1 MVCLHVSASIFE
13 AAELMVGAGV
23 SAVPVIDGEGRL
35 VGIVSEADLMRRA
48 EIGTTASKSWL
59 SRFLAS
65 DAAAA
70 HQFVQSHSRRVAEV
84 MTKEVVT
91 ATEDTPLGK
100 LAELMETHGIKRIP
114 IVRDGEVLGIVSR
127 ADLLRALLSREPES
141 QADRPSDDELR
152 RAVMAALSKHGWT
165 SSLAHQRV
173 RERGRCPSLG
183 LRAGRERAK
192 GLSRRRRERRGRQA
206 RQKSSARR
214 AGLGRDGDVAGGLPW
229 HHRTMRVGSRT

>member
-1 MVCLHVSASIFE
+1 MQAKDVMTEDVVCLHVSASIFE

-23 SAVPVIDGEGRL
+23 SAVPVIEGEGRL
-35 VGIVSEADLMRRA
+35 SGIVSEADLMRRA

-127 ADLLRALLSREPES
+127 ADLLRALLSREPEG

-152 RAVMAALSKHGWT
+152 RTVIAALDKHGWT
-165 SSLAHQRV
+165 SRWPTNVFVNAGVVHLWGFVPGENVQKAYRV
-173 RERGRCPSLG
+173 AAENVEGVKRVKNH
-183 LRAGRERAK
+183 LRA
-192 GLSRRRRERRGRQA
+192 
-206 RQKSSARR
+206 
-214 AGLGRDGDVAGGLPW
+214 LPAS
-229 HHRTMRVGSRT
+229 VGMGT

>member
-1 MVCLHVSASIFE
+1 MRAKDVMTDGVVCLHVSASVFE

-23 SAVPVIDGEGRL
+23 SAVPVIDGEGKV

-48 EIGTTASKSWL
+48 EIGTTARKSWL

-65 DAAAA
+65 DAASA

-91 ATEDTPLGK
+91 AAEDTELGK

-127 ADLLRALLSREPES
+127 ADLLRALLSQEPEGE
-141 QADRPSDDELR
+141 ADRPSDDELR
-152 RAVMAALSKHGWT
+152 RTVIAALSKHGWT
-165 SSLAHQRV
+165 SRWPTNVFVNAGVVHLWGFVPGENVEKAYRV
-173 RERGRCPSLG
+173 AAENVAGVMRVKNH
-183 LRAGRERAK
+183 LRAVPA
-192 GLSRRRRERRGRQA
+192 S
-206 RQKSSARR
+206 
-214 AGLGRDGDVAGGLPW
+214 
-229 HHRTMRVGSRT
+229 VGMGT